1 MKLNFLMLFTLFAMV
16 LNSCAGQKHQ
26 IQTYENPTIVQFKY
40 YQVIKG
46 DCLWSIAA
54 KKEIYNDAF
63 QWPLIFKM
71 NRDTVANQDLIYPN
85 QNLII
90 NTGFSDSD
98 IQLARQIASNTPAY
112 KHQ

>member
-1 MKLNFLMLFTLFAMV
+1 
-16 LNSCAGQKHQ
+16 
-26 IQTYENPTIVQFKY
+26 
-40 YQVIKG
+40 
-46 DCLWSIAA
+46 
-54 KKEIYNDAF
+54 
-63 QWPLIFKM
+63 
-71 NRDTVANQDLIYPN
+71 VANQDLIYPN